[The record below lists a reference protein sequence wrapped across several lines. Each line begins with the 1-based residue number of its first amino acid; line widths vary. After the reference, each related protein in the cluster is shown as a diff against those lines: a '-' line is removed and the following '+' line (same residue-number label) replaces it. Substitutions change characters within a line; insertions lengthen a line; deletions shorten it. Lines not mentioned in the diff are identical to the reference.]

1 MNILLTGAQ
10 GNFGLTLT
18 RLVSTSS
25 HLKLTLMG
33 RDGWGDLHEKLAGV
47 DVVIH
52 AASDLR
58 TSAVTS
64 PASLLDSNVMST
76 ARLLEASKNQHV
88 KRWIFLSS
96 CAVYGEDMRTDE
108 DSVCCPITINGISKH
123 LNEKL
128 VTEFCSANNIEFQIL
143 RVFNSYGGRDQF
155 SIFSK
160 LKRALQNDT
169 PFTINNDGRMQ
180 RDFVHVSDVATIVL
194 HLLNADIKHT
204 CLNIGTG
211 VATKVSTVVDM
222 VREQFPKLVVQHGNA
237 HEAEYSRA
245 SITRLR
251 EFWSGDFVRVED
263 YIREQFKSYVNAPV
277 TLR

>member
-10 GNFGLTLT
+10 GNFGSTFT
-18 RLVSTSS
+18 RLASASN
-25 HLKLTLMG
+25 HIKLTQIG
-33 RDGWGDLHEKLAGV
+33 RDGWGSLSEKLSGI

-58 TSAVTS
+58 TSAVTAPS
-64 PASLLDSNVMST
+64 SLLDSNVMST

-108 DSVCCPITINGISKH
+108 DSVCCPITINGILKY

-128 VTEFCSANNIEFQIL
+128 VTEFCSANNIKFQIL
-143 RVFNSYGGRDQF
+143 RVFNSYGEHDQF

-160 LKRALQNDT
+160 LKRALQGGT
-169 PFTINNDGRMQ
+169 PFTINNDGCMQ

-194 HLLNADIKHT
+194 HLLTADIKHN
-204 CLNIGTG
+204 CFNIGTG

-222 VREQFPKLVVQHGNA
+222 VREQFPKLIVQRGNA
-237 HEAEYSRA
+237 HEVEYSRA
-245 SITRLR
+245 SITQLR
-251 EFWSGDFVRVED
+251 EFWSGDFVRLED
-263 YIREQFKSYVNAPV
+263 YIREQFANYVNAPV